1 MRWISNQRGPD
12 RTSWS
17 VFSALLL
24 GTLCVSIAGCGDGL
38 SAVPVSGQVTLD
50 DEPLANADVSFQ
62 PVSSGAS
69 KGVPGAFGATDS
81 SGNYSL
87 KTSTK
92 PSKDGAVPGEYVVRI
107 TLRGNDE
114 DDSGLAQ
121 SEGPRLPL
129 QAGDG
134 SLTFEVPGEGA
145 EAADFHLKSK

>member
-1 MRWISNQRGPD
+1 MRRLSGQWGSLWPVPGM
-12 RTSWS
+12 
-17 VFSALLL
+17 LLL
-24 GTLCVSIAGCGDGL
+24 GMLCVLIAGCGDGP
-38 SAVPVSGQVTLD
+38 SAVRVTGQVTLD
-50 DEPLANADVSFQ
+50 DQPLANADVSFQ
-62 PVSSGAS
+62 PVSGGAS

-107 TLRGNDE
+107 TLKGNEE
-114 DDSGLAQ
+114 DDSGLAK
-121 SEGPRLPL
+121 SKGPQLPL
-129 QAGDG
+129 EAGDG